1 MQRLGFDWE
10 TLSARN
16 PRLVYCSVSAF
27 GQDGPYRDVPA
38 HDLATMALAGALG
51 LTHGRDGVPAM
62 PGLATADLLSSLHA
76 LSGVVMALFRREKTG
91 RGDRIDVSMQH
102 AALAGLPNVMGPAM
116 AGRPQPD
123 PKHERTTGGS
133 AFYQIYDTADGRHLV
148 LGGQEIKFRS
158 EEHTSELQS
167 LMRISYAVFCL
178 KK

>member
-76 LSGVVMALFRREKTG
+76 LSGVVMALFRRAKTA
-91 RGDRIDVSMQH
+91 RGDPTHVSLPPAAP
-102 AALAGLPNVMGPAM
+102 AALPHAMRPAIAG
-116 AGRPQPD
+116 
-123 PKHERTTGGS
+123 
-133 AFYQIYDTADGRHLV
+133 
-148 LGGQEIKFRS
+148 
-158 EEHTSELQS
+158 
-167 LMRISYAVFCL
+167 
-178 KK
+178 